1 MSLIQ
6 GHNINSI
13 SKIYLTA
20 SGGPFLN
27 YKISKIKNV
36 SPQKALKHPRWKMG
50 KKISIDSAT
59 LMNKILELVEA
70 QKIFN
75 LPEHKLDI
83 IIHPESL
90 VHAIIEFNNG
100 LIKFIYH
107 DTSMVIPIANA
118 IFDNKLDIKS
128 FYKSK
133 KIKNDNIKSFN
144 FMKVN
149 KNKFPIINIK
159 KIINKYNSSPIII
172 NAVNEILVDQFL
184 KKKIAF
190 YDIYRVLLKVLKDR
204 NYKKFAVKDPRNIK
218 EIFQIDDW
226 ARKITLE
233 KI

>member
-1 MSLIQ
+1 
-6 GHNINSI
+6 
-13 SKIYLTA
+13 
-20 SGGPFLN
+20 
-27 YKISKIKNV
+27 
-36 SPQKALKHPRWKMG
+36 MG

-90 VHAIIEFNNG
+90 VHAILEFNNG
-100 LIKFIYH
+100 LTKFIYH

-118 IFDNKLDIKS
+118 IFDNKLNIKY
-128 FYKSK
+128 FNKIK
-133 KIKNDNIKSFN
+133 KIKNDHIKSFN

-159 KIINKYNSSPIII
+159 KIINRYNSSPIII

-184 KKKIAF
+184 KKKIHF
-190 YDIYRVLLKVLKDR
+190 NIYRYFKSS
-204 NYKKFAVKDPRNIK
+204 
-218 EIFQIDDW
+218 EG
-226 ARKITLE
+226 
-233 KI
+233 